1 LRRTYFSKYWDGVI
15 NIEDRDFNNYSV
27 LSHINILADN
37 PKFMSIDGVIFNKDA
52 ETLIIFPAGKAE
64 NYMIPNTVTVIEDN
78 AFSN

>member
-1 LRRTYFSKYWDGVI
+1 
-15 NIEDRDFNNYSV
+15 V